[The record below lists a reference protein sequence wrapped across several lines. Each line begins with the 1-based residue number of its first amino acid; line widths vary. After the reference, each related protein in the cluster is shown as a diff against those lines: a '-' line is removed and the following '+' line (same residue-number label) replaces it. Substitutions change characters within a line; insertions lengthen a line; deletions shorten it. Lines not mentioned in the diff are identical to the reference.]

1 MSNTTVDHLFFYQV
15 VNLKKHF
22 FNDELKLSNFFFE
35 HTRIFPVCIIRNN
48 NFVFFFV
55 KPGDYFAAKLC
66 LRKLRYLLKN
76 KKILIIHEETTLIK
90 LVFSFFEDVYIHNV
104 MLIENPTKDIIDVLF
119 LFKKDRAVA
128 VGIDGAYIK
137 TINYIFRNYIS
148 FNYPFN
154 KVEGSPVELRCSLTT
169 V

>member
-1 MSNTTVDHLFFYQV
+1 MSNNKVDHLYFCQV
-15 VNLKKHF
+15 VNVKKHF
-22 FNDELKLSNFFFE
+22 FNTELILYKFFFE
-35 HTRIFPVCIIRNN
+35 ITKIFPKSIICVD

-55 KPGDYFAAKLC
+55 KSVDYSNAKLY

-76 KKILIIHEETTLIK
+76 KKILIIREETTLIK

-104 MLIENPTKDIIDVLF
+104 MLIENPTRDVIDVLF

-128 VGIDGAYIK
+128 VGSDGGYIK
-137 TINYIFRNYIS
+137 TVNYIFRNYIS

-154 KVEGSPVELRCSLTT
+154 KIEDSPIEIRCSLTT